1 MKAKATFIINKK
13 RTTSSKLASEYARVL
28 CSNQKPFF
36 LQQNDICSNKV
47 KEENLKLK
55 SENGVLGQYIE
66 NLMQV

>member
-1 MKAKATFIINKK
+1 M
-13 RTTSSKLASEYARVL
+13 ASEYARVL

-66 NLMQV
+66 NLMQVQSVTW

>member
-1 MKAKATFIINKK
+1 MRGFCAPTKN
-13 RTTSSKLASEYARVL
+13 L
-28 CSNQKPFF
+28 FF
-36 LQQNDICSNKV
+36 LQQNDFCSNKV